1 VLYALDAETGKE
13 LFNRADTLAS
23 FTHFG
28 GIAVSSGRVF
38 VTTWDGYVYAF
49 GLKNEE
55 R

>member
-1 VLYALDAETGKE
+1 VLYAFDAETGRE
-13 LFNRADTLAS
+13 LFNSGDTLTS

-28 GIAVSSGRVF
+28 GLAVSNGRVF

-49 GLKNEE
+49 GRKQED